1 MIKKEFIRTKIVCT
15 IGPASED
22 KETLGKMID
31 AGMDVCRL
39 NFSHGSHE
47 EHKKR
52 IDTIKE
58 VRHEKGAPI
67 AILLDTRGPEIRT
80 GDFEEKDIRLE
91 IGQKFTITMD
101 DVIGNKERC
110 TITYKELVKDV
121 SIGDRIL
128 IDDGLIELLV
138 KELTEKDI
146 ICEVVNS
153 GVINNKKGVNVPN
166 VRINLPAVTAKDKSD
181 IIFGIENDIDFIAA
195 SFVRKAGDVIEI
207 KEILENNGGENIRI
221 IAKIE
226 NQEGI
231 DNIKEILEVSY
242 GIMIARGDLGVE
254 VPTEQMPILQKELIK
269 ACNRSSKPVITA
281 TQMLDSMIRNPRPTR
296 AEVTDV
302 ANAIFDGTDAI
313 MLSGETAAGN
323 YPVQAV
329 ETMNR
334 IARAAESTIDFD
346 GNLHNRKLNRQ
357 LTVTNAISHATCTTA
372 SDLKAKAIVTATA
385 SGYTARMVSSYK
397 PKSPIIASTNSEKT
411 YRQINLLWGVIPI
424 KGADA
429 SCTED
434 LIQGAVDE
442 AMLQGHIKDGDLVV
456 ITAGVPVG
464 KSGTTNLIKVH
475 IATKI
480 IVQGIGV
487 GNSKVFGKAQIVNA
501 ETSPQMFQKGNILVA
516 SSTNKDMM
524 EMVEKAS
531 AIIAESGGIAAHAAK
546 AGLRL
551 GIPVIVGAKD
561 AAKLIKDGETVTVD
575 AEFGRVYSGEIKML

>member
-1 MIKKEFIRTKIVCT
+1 MINEFIRTKIVCT

-22 KETLGKMID
+22 RETLGKMID

-101 DVIGNKERC
+101 DVIGNRERC
-110 TITYKELVKDV
+110 TVTYKELVKDV
-121 SIGDRIL
+121 SVGDRIL
-128 IDDGLIELLV
+128 IDDGLIELSV
-138 KELTEKDI
+138 KELSEKDMV
-146 ICEVVNS
+146 CEVINS